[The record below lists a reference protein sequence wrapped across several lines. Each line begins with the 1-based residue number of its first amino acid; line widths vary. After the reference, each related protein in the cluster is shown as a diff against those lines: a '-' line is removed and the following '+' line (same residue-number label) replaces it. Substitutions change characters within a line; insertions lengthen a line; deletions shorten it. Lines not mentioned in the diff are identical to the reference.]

1 MKNLIIIGCSGH
13 AAEIVDYINY
23 INDNSKNKKYNLL
36 GFVDN
41 TDKYYRHYAFKE
53 KFLGNADDHIVAKDA
68 YYILGIGNM
77 SIRRKVIDEF
87 LTKGANFE
95 TIIHPTAL
103 ISKTAK
109 IGQGSLIAHNVS
121 IGPKVSIG
129 NFCVINSR
137 STIGHDSII
146 GENNFI
152 SPQVVIGGFAKIG
165 NENMLGT
172 NSCLIP
178 EVKIGNFNKIMA
190 GMAILSKVND
200 NEIVFFRFKEKLVI
214 RNQKNLK

>member
-23 INDNSKNKKYNLL
+23 INNNSKCKKYNLL

-41 TDKYYRHYAFKE
+41 TDKYYTHYGFKE
-53 KFLGNADDHIVAKDA
+53 KFLGNADKHIVNKDA

-77 SIRRKVIDEF
+77 SIRRKVIDEY
-87 LTKGANFE
+87 LIKGAKFE

-109 IGQGSLIAHNVS
+109 ICDGSLIAHNVS
-121 IGPKVSIG
+121 IGPKAIIG

-137 STIGHDSII
+137 STIGHDSVI

-152 SPQVVIGGFAKIG
+152 SPQVVIGGFVKIG

-172 NSCLIP
+172 NSCVTP
-178 EVKIGNFNKIMA
+178 GVNIGNFNKIMA
-190 GMAILSKVND
+190 GMAILNNLND
-200 NEIVFFRFKEKLVI
+200 NEIAFFRYKEKLVI
-214 RNQKNLK
+214 RNSKN